1 MQFMTTH
8 NLLFMKPLRSITFL
22 VALFLLTVSDVSAQ
36 EVMRVLGTVV
46 VKSDGSPCIGV
57 NVSDAS
63 TSRVLAM
70 TDVDG
75 TFAVN
80 VRSNA
85 RLRFSMV
92 GMKTKEVD
100 VKGKSR
106 LRVVLEEESVSLKE
120 VTVSQKRITD
130 KILPEPTDIEVRG
143 NYFHVKT
150 RVRVPR
156 EMFSHNTRL
165 VVQPVLNNATRKQVT
180 LMKPM
185 VYDAREYNETQDRL
199 YSFDLNDSLAG
210 DPLARYITVKSEQT
224 REKGRPNDIIGYN
237 DSIYVEHVKD
247 DFSCDVYMAIEN
259 YNRILYRDTT
269 IIARGTVN
277 PLRFLDYSFAAHELT
292 DSAYFPKKEVQLRD
306 SQGKVNLRF
315 PVGKA
320 VFDSNDPQNASE
332 IDKLR
337 QQIETISQSKGAS
350 LSSLELRGQSSP
362 EGRYSHNMSLAKM
375 RMDYALGF
383 LKRTLPADMTQ
394 GMTFTSDAKVAPWS
408 RVAEI
413 LRKDTLAS
421 EADRVEAI
429 LAAHPGNIEA
439 QGRAIQ
445 RLPFYHKIIATRCL
459 PQLRRVDY
467 TLHYNVY
474 RTLTIDEIAQLYAQ
488 DYSQLSKYEFFKL
501 YRAEADT
508 AKRVAMM
515 RQALEVYPS
524 FMAAANDLSVQL
536 INHRQYDASLLRP
549 FAGAGAPQEVNVN
562 QLITLLN
569 EGLYASADSVAHFV
583 NDNESTHTIL
593 AVNAVLNSRYDAKNY
608 ATIAKTGKRNEVV
621 MLLAMKLDDAAL
633 RMSRQLPDNEA
644 VSHYLRAICLN
655 RTNDPTEA
663 YEELKRAFA
672 MDPSLKEIAKSDG
685 DVTDL
690 LSTDKQQ

>member
-1 MQFMTTH
+1 MTTH

-22 VALFLLTVSDVSAQ
+22 VALFLLTVSEVSAQ

-46 VKSDGSPCIGV
+46 LKSDDSPCIGV
-57 NVSDAS
+57 NVTDA
-63 TSRVLAM
+63 TTRRALAM

-100 VKGKSR
+100 VKGKSH

-120 VTVSQKRITD
+120 VTISQKRITD
-130 KILPEPTDIEVRG
+130 KILPEQTDIEVKG
-143 NYFHVKT
+143 NYFYVKT

-180 LMKPM
+180 LMKPI

-199 YSFDLNDSLAG
+199 YNFDLNDSLAG

-224 REKGRPNDIIGYN
+224 REKGRTNDIIGYN

-277 PLRFLDYSFAAHELT
+277 PLRFLDYSFADHELT

-320 VFDSNDPQNASE
+320 VFDSSDPQNASE

-362 EGRYSHNMSLAKM
+362 EGRYSRNMSLAKM

-394 GMTFTSDAKVAPWS
+394 GMTFTSDATVAPWS

-672 MDPSLKEIAKSDG
+672 IDPSLKEIAKTDG

>member
-1 MQFMTTH
+1 MTTH

-22 VALFLLTVSDVSAQ
+22 VALFLLSVSEVSAQ

-46 VKSDGSPCIGV
+46 LKSDGSPCIGV
-57 NVSDAS
+57 NVSDAA
-63 TSRVLAM
+63 TRRVLAM

-120 VTVSQKRITD
+120 VTISQKRITD
-130 KILPEPTDIEVRG
+130 KILPEPTDIEVKG

-199 YSFDLNDSLAG
+199 YNFDLNDSLAG

-320 VFDSNDPQNASE
+320 VFDSSDPQNASE

-362 EGRYSHNMSLAKM
+362 EGRYSRNMSLAKM

-394 GMTFTSDAKVAPWS
+394 GMTFTSDATVAPWS

-549 FAGAGAPQEVNVN
+549 FAGANAPQEVNVN

-672 MDPSLKEIAKSDG
+672 MDPSLKEIAKTDG

>member
-63 TSRVLAM
+63 TRRVLAM

-120 VTVSQKRITD
+120 VTISQKRITD

-199 YSFDLNDSLAG
+199 YNFDLNDSLAG

-320 VFDSNDPQNASE
+320 VFDSSDPQNASE

-362 EGRYSHNMSLAKM
+362 EGRYSRNMSLAKM

-583 NDNESTHTIL
+583 NDNESTHTML

-608 ATIAKTGKRNEVV
+608 AVIAKTGKRNEVV

-672 MDPSLKEIAKSDG
+672 MDPSLKEIAKTDG

>member
-1 MQFMTTH
+1 MTTH

-63 TSRVLAM
+63 TRRVLAM

-75 TFAVN
+75 TFAIN

-120 VTVSQKRITD
+120 VTISQKRITD

-199 YSFDLNDSLAG
+199 YNFDLNDSLAG

-315 PVGKA
+315 PVGMA

-362 EGRYSHNMSLAKM
+362 EGRYSRNMSLAKM

-515 RQALEVYPS
+515 RHERGVPLVHGSSQRPLCAAHQPS
-524 FMAAANDLSVQL
+524 SVRRLPVAPLRRSGCPSGSQRQPAHHPAQRGPL
-536 INHRQYDASLLRP
+536 CLCRLRGPFRQRQRVDPHHTGRQRRSQQPLRCQKLRHHRQDRQAQRGGDAPCHEARRRSP
-549 FAGAGAPQEVNVN
+549 AHEP
-562 QLITLLN
+562 
-569 EGLYASADSVAHFV
+569 SVARQRGCEPLSPCHLS
-583 NDNESTHTIL
+583 EPYRRPHRGL
-593 AVNAVLNSRYDAKNY
+593 RG
-608 ATIAKTGKRNEVV
+608 AKTSLRHGP
-621 MLLAMKLDDAAL
+621 LAQGN
-633 RMSRQLPDNEA
+633 RQDRRRRDRPP
-644 VSHYLRAICLN
+644 VY
-655 RTNDPTEA
+655 
-663 YEELKRAFA
+663 
-672 MDPSLKEIAKSDG
+672 G
-685 DVTDL
+685 
-690 LSTDKQQ
+690 

>member
-1 MQFMTTH
+1 M
-8 NLLFMKPLRSITFL
+8 
-22 VALFLLTVSDVSAQ
+22 
-36 EVMRVLGTVV
+36 
-46 VKSDGSPCIGV
+46 
-57 NVSDAS
+57 
-63 TSRVLAM
+63 
-70 TDVDG
+70 
-75 TFAVN
+75 
-80 VRSNA
+80 
-85 RLRFSMV
+85 
-92 GMKTKEVD
+92 
-100 VKGKSR
+100 
-106 LRVVLEEESVSLKE
+106 
-120 VTVSQKRITD
+120 
-130 KILPEPTDIEVRG
+130 
-143 NYFHVKT
+143 
-150 RVRVPR
+150 
-156 EMFSHNTRL
+156 
-165 VVQPVLNNATRKQVT
+165 
-180 LMKPM
+180 
-185 VYDAREYNETQDRL
+185 
-199 YSFDLNDSLAG
+199 
-210 DPLARYITVKSEQT
+210 
-224 REKGRPNDIIGYN
+224 
-237 DSIYVEHVKD
+237 
-247 DFSCDVYMAIEN
+247 
-259 YNRILYRDTT
+259 
-269 IIARGTVN
+269 
-277 PLRFLDYSFAAHELT
+277 
-292 DSAYFPKKEVQLRD
+292 
-306 SQGKVNLRF
+306 
-315 PVGKA
+315 
-320 VFDSNDPQNASE
+320 
-332 IDKLR
+332 
-337 QQIETISQSKGAS
+337 
-350 LSSLELRGQSSP
+350 
-362 EGRYSHNMSLAKM
+362 
-375 RMDYALGF
+375 
-383 LKRTLPADMTQ
+383 
-394 GMTFTSDAKVAPWS
+394 
-408 RVAEI
+408 

-429 LAAHPGNIEA
+429 LAAHHDIEA

-445 RLPFYHKIIATRCL
+445 RLPFYHQIIATRCL

-508 AKRVAMM
+508 AKRVTMM

-536 INHRQYDASLLRP
+536 INHRQYDAALLRP
-549 FAGAGAPQEVNVN
+549 FAGANAPQEVNVN

-593 AVNAVLNSRYDAKNY
+593 AVNAVLNSRYDSENY

-672 MDPSLKEIAKSDG
+672 MDPSLKEIAKTDG

>member
-1 MQFMTTH
+1 MTTH

-22 VALFLLTVSDVSAQ
+22 VALFLLSVSEVSAQ

-46 VKSDGSPCIGV
+46 LKSDGSPCIGV
-57 NVSDAS
+57 NVSDAA
-63 TSRVLAM
+63 TRRVLAM

-120 VTVSQKRITD
+120 VTISQKRITD

-320 VFDSNDPQNASE
+320 VFDSSDPQNASE

-362 EGRYSHNMSLAKM
+362 EGRYSRNMSLAKM

-394 GMTFTSDAKVAPWS
+394 GMTFTSDATVAPWS
-408 RVAEI
+408 RVAEM

-672 MDPSLKEIAKSDG
+672 MDPSLKEIAKTDG

>member
-1 MQFMTTH
+1 MTTH

-22 VALFLLTVSDVSAQ
+22 VALFLLSVSEVSAQ

-46 VKSDGSPCIGV
+46 LKSDDSPCIGV
-57 NVSDAS
+57 NVTDA
-63 TSRVLAM
+63 TTRRALAM

-100 VKGKSR
+100 VKGKSH

-120 VTVSQKRITD
+120 VTISQKRITD
-130 KILPEPTDIEVRG
+130 KILPEQTDIEVKG
-143 NYFHVKT
+143 NYFYVKT

-199 YSFDLNDSLAG
+199 YNFDLNDSLAG

-224 REKGRPNDIIGYN
+224 REKGRTNDIIGYN

-320 VFDSNDPQNASE
+320 VFDSSDPQNASE

-362 EGRYSHNMSLAKM
+362 EGRYDRNLSLAKM

-394 GMTFTSDAKVAPWS
+394 GMTFTSDATVAPWS
-408 RVAEI
+408 RVAEM
-413 LRKDTLAS
+413 LRKDTLAT

-429 LAAHPGNIEA
+429 LAAHRDIEA

-445 RLPFYHKIIATRCL
+445 RLPFYHQIIATRCL

-621 MLLAMKLDDAAL
+621 MLLAMKLNDAAL
-633 RMSRQLPDNEA
+633 RMSRNLPDNEA

-655 RTNDPTEA
+655 RTDDPTEA

-672 MDPSLKEIAKSDG
+672 MDPSLKEIAKTDG

>member
-1 MQFMTTH
+1 MTTH

-22 VALFLLTVSDVSAQ
+22 VAIFLLTVSDVSAQ

-63 TSRVLAM
+63 TRRVLAM

-120 VTVSQKRITD
+120 VTISQKRITD

-199 YSFDLNDSLAG
+199 YNFDLNDSLAG

-320 VFDSNDPQNASE
+320 VFDSSDPQNASE

-413 LRKDTLAS
+413 LRKDTLVS

-583 NDNESTHTIL
+583 NDNEATHTML

-608 ATIAKTGKRNEVV
+608 AAIAKTGKRNEVV

-672 MDPSLKEIAKSDG
+672 MDPSLKEIAKTDG

>member
-1 MQFMTTH
+1 MTTYTF
-8 NLLFMKPLRSITFL
+8 LSKPLRGAYLLVVLLFFTF
-22 VALFLLTVSDVSAQ
+22 SEVSAQ
-36 EVMRVLGTVV
+36 DVIRVLGQVV
-46 VKSDGSPCIGV
+46 IKSDGSPCIGV
-57 NVSDAS
+57 NISDAG
-63 TSRVLAM
+63 TRRILAM

-85 RLRFSMV
+85 RLRFSMI

-106 LRVVLEEESVSLKE
+106 LHVILEEESISLKE

-143 NYFHVKT
+143 NYFYVKT

-165 VVQPVLNNATRKQVT
+165 VVQPVLNNATRKEKT

-185 VYDAREYNETQDRL
+185 VYDAREYNQTQDRL
-199 YSFDLNDSLAG
+199 YNFDLSDSLAG
-210 DPLARYITVKSEQT
+210 DPLARYITVKSKQM
-224 REKGRPNDIIGYN
+224 REKGRTNDIIGYN

-259 YNRILYRDTT
+259 YHRILYRDTT

-306 SQGKVNLRF
+306 SKGEVNLRF

-320 VFDSNDPQNASE
+320 EFDSKDPQNVSE
-332 IDKLR
+332 IAKLR
-337 QQIETISQSKGAS
+337 KQIETISQSKGAS
-350 LSSLELRGQSSP
+350 LSSLELKGQSSP
-362 EGRYSHNMSLAKM
+362 EGKYRRNISLAQM
-375 RMDYALGF
+375 RMNYALNF

-394 GMTFTSDAKVAPWS
+394 GMTFTSQATVAPWEK
-408 RVAEI
+408 VADMMRQDSLI
-413 LRKDTLAS
+413 S
-421 EADRVEAI
+421 EAARVE
-429 LAAHPGNIEA
+429 GVVSSMSNIES
-439 QGRAIQ
+439 QGTAIR
-445 RLPFYHKIIATRCL
+445 RLPFYFNTIATRYL

-467 TLHYNVY
+467 TLHYNIY
-474 RTLTIDEIAQLYAQ
+474 RTLTLDEIAQLYAQ
-488 DYSQLSKYEFFKL
+488 DYSQLSKFEFFKL
-501 YRAEADT
+501 YRAERDT
-508 AKRVAMM
+508 TKRHTML

-524 FMAAANDLSVQL
+524 FMAAANDLSAML
-536 INHRQYDASLLRP
+536 INQRQYDASLLRP
-549 FAGAGAPQEVNVN
+549 FVGANAPEVVNIN
-562 QLITLLN
+562 QLIALLN
-569 EGLYASADSVAHFV
+569 EGQYTSADSVAQFIT
-583 NDNESTHTIL
+583 DNEKTHTML
-593 AVNAVLNSRYDAKNY
+593 AVNAVYNGRYEANY
-608 ATIAKTGKRNEVV
+608 ATIAKTSLRNEVV
-621 MLLAMKLDDAAL
+621 MLLTMKRNDDAL
-633 RMSRQLPDNEA
+633 RMSRKLPDGEA

-663 YEELKRAFA
+663 YNELKKSFE
-672 MDPSLKEIAKSDG
+672 MDASLREIAKVDG

-690 LSTDKQQ
+690 LSMDKQ

>member
-1 MQFMTTH
+1 MTTH

-63 TSRVLAM
+63 THRVLAM

-120 VTVSQKRITD
+120 VTISQKRITD
-130 KILPEPTDIEVRG
+130 KILPEPTDIEVKG

-199 YSFDLNDSLAG
+199 YNFDLNDSLAG

-224 REKGRPNDIIGYN
+224 REKGRTNDIIGYN

-320 VFDSNDPQNASE
+320 VFDSSDPQNASE

-375 RMDYALGF
+375 RMDYALDF

-394 GMTFTSDAKVAPWS
+394 GMTFTSDATVAPWS

-508 AKRVAMM
+508 AKRVTMM

-562 QLITLLN
+562 QLIALLN
-569 EGLYASADSVAHFV
+569 EGLYASADSVAHYV
-583 NDNESTHTIL
+583 NDNESTHTML
-593 AVNAVLNSRYDAKNY
+593 AVNAVLNGRYDSENY

-621 MLLAMKLDDAAL
+621 MLLAMKLNDAAL
-633 RMSRQLPDNEA
+633 RMSRNLPDNEA

-672 MDPSLKEIAKSDG
+672 MDASLKEIAKTDG

>member
-1 MQFMTTH
+1 MTTH

-22 VALFLLTVSDVSAQ
+22 VALFLLSVSEVSAQ

-46 VKSDGSPCIGV
+46 LKSDGSPCIGV
-57 NVSDAS
+57 NVSDAA
-63 TSRVLAM
+63 TRRVLAM

-75 TFAVN
+75 TFSVN

-106 LRVVLEEESVSLKE
+106 LHVVLEEESVSLKE
-120 VTVSQKRITD
+120 VTISQKRITD
-130 KILPEPTDIEVRG
+130 KILPEPTDIEVKG

-224 REKGRPNDIIGYN
+224 REKGRTNDIIGYS

-320 VFDSNDPQNASE
+320 VFDSSDPQNASE

-362 EGRYSHNMSLAKM
+362 EGRYDRNLSLAKM
-375 RMDYALGF
+375 RMDYALDF

-408 RVAEI
+408 RVAEM
-413 LRKDTLAS
+413 LRKDTLSS
-421 EADRVEAI
+421 EADGVEAI
-429 LAAHPGNIEA
+429 LAAHHDIEA

-445 RLPFYHKIIATRCL
+445 RLPFYHQIIATRCL

-508 AKRVAMM
+508 AKRVNMM

-549 FAGAGAPQEVNVN
+549 FAGANAPQEVNVN
-562 QLITLLN
+562 QLIALLN

-583 NDNESTHTIL
+583 NDNESTHTML
-593 AVNAVLNSRYDAKNY
+593 AVNAVLNGRYDSENY

-633 RMSRQLPDNEA
+633 RMSRNLPDNEA

-655 RTNDPTEA
+655 RTDDPTEA

-672 MDPSLKEIAKSDG
+672 MDASLKEIAKTDG

>member
-1 MQFMTTH
+1 MTTH

-22 VALFLLTVSDVSAQ
+22 VALFLLSVSDVSAQ

-46 VKSDGSPCIGV
+46 LKSDGSPCIGV
-57 NVSDAS
+57 NVSDAA
-63 TSRVLAM
+63 TRRVLAM
-70 TDVDG
+70 TVVDG

-106 LRVVLEEESVSLKE
+106 LHVVLEEESVSLKE
-120 VTVSQKRITD
+120 VTISQKRITD
-130 KILPEPTDIEVRG
+130 KILPEPTDIEVKG

-224 REKGRPNDIIGYN
+224 REKGRTNDIIGYS

-320 VFDSNDPQNASE
+320 VFDSSDPQNASE

-362 EGRYSHNMSLAKM
+362 EGRYDRNLSLAKM
-375 RMDYALGF
+375 RMDYALDF

-408 RVAEI
+408 RVAEM

-429 LAAHPGNIEA
+429 LAAHRDIEA

-508 AKRVAMM
+508 AKSVTMM

-536 INHRQYDASLLRP
+536 INHRQYDAALLRP
-549 FAGAGAPQEVNVN
+549 FAGANAPQEVNVN
-562 QLITLLN
+562 QLIALLN
-569 EGLYASADSVAHFV
+569 EGLYASADSVAHYV
-583 NDNESTHTIL
+583 NDNESTHTML
-593 AVNAVLNSRYDAKNY
+593 AVNAVLNGRYDSENY

-621 MLLAMKLDDAAL
+621 MLLAMKLNDAAL
-633 RMSRQLPDNEA
+633 RMSRNLPDNEA

-655 RTNDPTEA
+655 RTDDPTEA

-672 MDPSLKEIAKSDG
+672 MDASLKEIAKTDG

>member
-1 MQFMTTH
+1 MTTH

-46 VKSDGSPCIGV
+46 LKSDGSPCIGV
-57 NVSDAS
+57 NVSDAA
-63 TSRVLAM
+63 TRRVLAM

-106 LRVVLEEESVSLKE
+106 LHVVLEEESVSLKE
-120 VTVSQKRITD
+120 VTISQKRITD
-130 KILPEPTDIEVRG
+130 KILPEPTDIEVKG

-224 REKGRPNDIIGYN
+224 REKGRTNDIIGYN

-320 VFDSNDPQNASE
+320 VFDSSDPQNASE

-362 EGRYSHNMSLAKM
+362 EGRYDRNLSLAKM
-375 RMDYALGF
+375 RMDYALDF

-408 RVAEI
+408 RVAEM
-413 LRKDTLAS
+413 LRKDTLAT

-429 LAAHPGNIEA
+429 LAAHHDIEA

-445 RLPFYHKIIATRCL
+445 RLPFYHQIIATRCL

-508 AKRVAMM
+508 AKRVTMM

-536 INHRQYDASLLRP
+536 INHRQYDAALLRP
-549 FAGAGAPQEVNVN
+549 FAGANAPQEVNVN
-562 QLITLLN
+562 QLIALLN

-583 NDNESTHTIL
+583 NDNESTHTML
-593 AVNAVLNSRYDAKNY
+593 AVNAVLNGRYDSENY

-621 MLLAMKLDDAAL
+621 MLLAMKLNDAAL
-633 RMSRQLPDNEA
+633 RMSRNLPDNEA

-655 RTNDPTEA
+655 RTDDPTEA

-672 MDPSLKEIAKSDG
+672 MDASLKEIAKADG

>member
-1 MQFMTTH
+1 MTTH

-22 VALFLLTVSDVSAQ
+22 VALFLFSVSEVSAQ

-46 VKSDGSPCIGV
+46 LKSDGSPCIGV
-57 NVSDAS
+57 NVSDAA
-63 TSRVLAM
+63 TRRVLAM

-106 LRVVLEEESVSLKE
+106 LHVVLEEESVSLKE
-120 VTVSQKRITD
+120 VTISQKRITD
-130 KILPEPTDIEVRG
+130 KILPEPTDIEVKG

-224 REKGRPNDIIGYN
+224 REKGRTNDIIGYN

-320 VFDSNDPQNASE
+320 VFDSSDPQNASE

-362 EGRYSHNMSLAKM
+362 EGRYDRNLSLAKM
-375 RMDYALGF
+375 RMDYALDF

-408 RVAEI
+408 RVAEM
-413 LRKDTLAS
+413 LRKDTLAT

-429 LAAHPGNIEA
+429 LAAHHDIEA

-445 RLPFYHKIIATRCL
+445 RLPFYHQIIATRCL

-501 YRAEADT
+501 YRTEADT
-508 AKRVAMM
+508 AKRVTMM

-536 INHRQYDASLLRP
+536 INHRQYDAALLRP
-549 FAGAGAPQEVNVN
+549 FAGANAPQEVNVN
-562 QLITLLN
+562 QLIALLN
-569 EGLYASADSVAHFV
+569 EGLYASADSVAHYV
-583 NDNESTHTIL
+583 NDNESTHTML
-593 AVNAVLNSRYDAKNY
+593 AVNAVLNGRYDSENY

-621 MLLAMKLDDAAL
+621 MLLAMKLNDAAL
-633 RMSRQLPDNEA
+633 RMSRNLPDNEA

-655 RTNDPTEA
+655 RTDDPTEA

-672 MDPSLKEIAKSDG
+672 MDASLKEIAKADG

>member
-1 MQFMTTH
+1 MTTH

-22 VALFLLTVSDVSAQ
+22 VALFLLSVSEVSAQ
-36 EVMRVLGTVV
+36 EVIRVLGTVV
-46 VKSDGSPCIGV
+46 LKSDGSPCIGV
-57 NVSDAS
+57 NVSDAA
-63 TSRVLAM
+63 TRRVLAM

-120 VTVSQKRITD
+120 VTISQKRITD

-199 YSFDLNDSLAG
+199 YNFDLNDSLAG

-320 VFDSNDPQNASE
+320 VFDSSDPQNASE

-362 EGRYSHNMSLAKM
+362 EGRYSRNMSLAKM

-394 GMTFTSDAKVAPWS
+394 GMTFTSDATVAPWS

-549 FAGAGAPQEVNVN
+549 FAGANAPQEVNVN

-633 RMSRQLPDNEA
+633 RMSRQLPDNDA

>member
-1 MQFMTTH
+1 
-8 NLLFMKPLRSITFL
+8 MKPLRSITFL
-22 VALFLLTVSDVSAQ
+22 VAIFLLTVSDVSAQ

-57 NVSDAS
+57 NVSDAA
-63 TSRVLAM
+63 TRRVLAM

-120 VTVSQKRITD
+120 VTISQKRITD

-320 VFDSNDPQNASE
+320 VFDSSDPQNASE

-362 EGRYSHNMSLAKM
+362 EGRYSRNMSLAKM

-549 FAGAGAPQEVNVN
+549 FSGAGAPQEVNVN

-672 MDPSLKEIAKSDG
+672 MDPSLKEIAKTDG

>member
-1 MQFMTTH
+1 M
-8 NLLFMKPLRSITFL
+8 
-22 VALFLLTVSDVSAQ
+22 
-36 EVMRVLGTVV
+36 
-46 VKSDGSPCIGV
+46 
-57 NVSDAS
+57 
-63 TSRVLAM
+63 
-70 TDVDG
+70 
-75 TFAVN
+75 
-80 VRSNA
+80 
-85 RLRFSMV
+85 
-92 GMKTKEVD
+92 
-100 VKGKSR
+100 
-106 LRVVLEEESVSLKE
+106 
-120 VTVSQKRITD
+120 
-130 KILPEPTDIEVRG
+130 
-143 NYFHVKT
+143 KT

-199 YSFDLNDSLAG
+199 YNFDLNDSLAG

-224 REKGRPNDIIGYN
+224 REKGRTNDIIGYN

-362 EGRYSHNMSLAKM
+362 EGRYSRNMSLAKM

-394 GMTFTSDAKVAPWS
+394 GMTFTSDATVAPWS

-549 FAGAGAPQEVNVN
+549 FSGAGAPQEVNVN

-621 MLLAMKLDDAAL
+621 MLLAMKLDDTAL

-672 MDPSLKEIAKSDG
+672 MDPSLKEIAKTDG

>member
-1 MQFMTTH
+1 MTTH

-57 NVSDAS
+57 NVSDAA
-63 TSRVLAM
+63 TRRVLAM

-120 VTVSQKRITD
+120 VTISQKRITD

-320 VFDSNDPQNASE
+320 VFDSSDPQNASE

-362 EGRYSHNMSLAKM
+362 EGRYSRNMSLAKM

-394 GMTFTSDAKVAPWS
+394 GMTFTSDATVAPWS

-672 MDPSLKEIAKSDG
+672 MDASLKEIAKSDG

>member
-1 MQFMTTH
+1 MTTYTF
-8 NLLFMKPLRSITFL
+8 LSKPLRGAYLLVVLLFCTF
-22 VALFLLTVSDVSAQ
+22 SEVSAQ
-36 EVMRVLGTVV
+36 DVIRVLGQVV
-46 VKSDGSPCIGV
+46 IKSDGSPCIGV
-57 NVSDAS
+57 NISDAG
-63 TSRVLAM
+63 TRRILAM

-85 RLRFSMV
+85 RLRFSMI

-106 LRVVLEEESVSLKE
+106 LHVILEEESISLKE

-143 NYFHVKT
+143 NYFYVKT

-165 VVQPVLNNATRKQVT
+165 VVQPVLNNATRKEKT

-185 VYDAREYNETQDRL
+185 VYDAREYNQTQDRL
-199 YSFDLNDSLAG
+199 YNFDLSDSLAG
-210 DPLARYITVKSEQT
+210 DPLARYITVKSKQM
-224 REKGRPNDIIGYN
+224 REKGRTNDIIGYN

-259 YNRILYRDTT
+259 YHRILYRDTT

-306 SQGKVNLRF
+306 SKGEVNLRF

-320 VFDSNDPQNASE
+320 EFDSKDPQNVSE
-332 IDKLR
+332 IAKLR
-337 QQIETISQSKGAS
+337 KQIETISQSKGAS
-350 LSSLELRGQSSP
+350 LSSLELKGQSSP
-362 EGRYSHNMSLAKM
+362 EGKYRRNISLAQM
-375 RMDYALGF
+375 RMNYALNF

-394 GMTFTSDAKVAPWS
+394 GMTFTSQATVAPWEK
-408 RVAEI
+408 VADMMRQDSLI
-413 LRKDTLAS
+413 S
-421 EADRVEAI
+421 EAVRVE
-429 LAAHPGNIEA
+429 GVVSSMSNIES
-439 QGRAIQ
+439 QGTAIR
-445 RLPFYHKIIATRCL
+445 RLPFYFNTIATRYL

-467 TLHYNVY
+467 TLHYNIY
-474 RTLTIDEIAQLYAQ
+474 RTLTLDEIAQLYAQ
-488 DYSQLSKYEFFKL
+488 DYSQLSKFEFFKL
-501 YRAEADT
+501 YRAERDT
-508 AKRVAMM
+508 TKRHTML

-524 FMAAANDLSVQL
+524 FMAAANDLSAML
-536 INHRQYDASLLRP
+536 INQRQYDASLLRP
-549 FAGAGAPQEVNVN
+549 FVGANAPEVVNIN
-562 QLITLLN
+562 QLIALLN
-569 EGLYASADSVAHFV
+569 EGQYTSADSVAQFIT
-583 NDNESTHTIL
+583 DNEKTHTML
-593 AVNAVLNSRYDAKNY
+593 AVNAVYNGRYEANY
-608 ATIAKTGKRNEVV
+608 ATIAKTSLRNEVV
-621 MLLAMKLDDAAL
+621 MLLTMKRNDDAL
-633 RMSRQLPDNEA
+633 RMSRKLPDGEA

-663 YEELKRAFA
+663 YNELKKSFE
-672 MDPSLKEIAKSDG
+672 MDASLREIAKVDG

-690 LSTDKQQ
+690 LSMDKQ

>member
-1 MQFMTTH
+1 MTTH

-22 VALFLLTVSDVSAQ
+22 VALFLLSVSEVSAQ

-46 VKSDGSPCIGV
+46 LKSDGSPCIGV
-57 NVSDAS
+57 NVSDAA
-63 TSRVLAM
+63 TRRVLAM

-106 LRVVLEEESVSLKE
+106 LHVVLEEESVSLKE
-120 VTVSQKRITD
+120 VTISQKRITD

-150 RVRVPR
+150 RVRMPR

-199 YSFDLNDSLAG
+199 YNFDLNDSLAG

-224 REKGRPNDIIGYN
+224 REKGRTNDIIGYN

-362 EGRYSHNMSLAKM
+362 EGRYSRNMSLAKM

-394 GMTFTSDAKVAPWS
+394 GMTFTSDATVAPWS

-672 MDPSLKEIAKSDG
+672 MDASLKEIAKTDG

>member
-1 MQFMTTH
+1 MTTH

-22 VALFLLTVSDVSAQ
+22 VALFLLSVSEVSAQ

-46 VKSDGSPCIGV
+46 LKSDDSPCIGV
-57 NVSDAS
+57 NVTDA
-63 TSRVLAM
+63 TTRRALAM

-100 VKGKSR
+100 VKGKSH

-120 VTVSQKRITD
+120 VTISQKRITD
-130 KILPEPTDIEVRG
+130 KILPEQTDIEVKG
-143 NYFHVKT
+143 NYFYVKT

-180 LMKPM
+180 LMKPI

-199 YSFDLNDSLAG
+199 YNFDLNDSLAG

-224 REKGRPNDIIGYN
+224 REKGRTNDIIGYN

-320 VFDSNDPQNASE
+320 VFDSSDPQNASE

-593 AVNAVLNSRYDAKNY
+593 AVNAVLNGRYDAKNY

-672 MDPSLKEIAKSDG
+672 MDASLKEIAKTDG

>member
-1 MQFMTTH
+1 MTTH

-63 TSRVLAM
+63 THRVLAM

-120 VTVSQKRITD
+120 VTISQKRITD
-130 KILPEPTDIEVRG
+130 KILPEPTDIEVKG

-199 YSFDLNDSLAG
+199 YNFDLNDSLAG

-224 REKGRPNDIIGYN
+224 REKGRTNDIIGYN

-320 VFDSNDPQNASE
+320 VFDSSDPQNASE

-394 GMTFTSDAKVAPWS
+394 GMTFTSDATVAPWS

-508 AKRVAMM
+508 AKRVTMM

-562 QLITLLN
+562 QLIALLN
-569 EGLYASADSVAHFV
+569 EGLYASADSVAHYV
-583 NDNESTHTIL
+583 NDNESTHTML
-593 AVNAVLNSRYDAKNY
+593 AVNAVLNGRYDSENY

-621 MLLAMKLDDAAL
+621 MLLAMKLNDAAL
-633 RMSRQLPDNEA
+633 RMSRNLPDNEA

-672 MDPSLKEIAKSDG
+672 MDASLKEIAKTDG

>member
-1 MQFMTTH
+1 MTTH
-8 NLLFMKPLRSITFL
+8 NLLFMKPFRSITFL

-57 NVSDAS
+57 NVSDAV
-63 TSRVLAM
+63 TRRVLAM

-120 VTVSQKRITD
+120 VTISQKRITD

-199 YSFDLNDSLAG
+199 YNFDLNDSLAG

-320 VFDSNDPQNASE
+320 VFDSSDPQNASE

-362 EGRYSHNMSLAKM
+362 EGRYSRNMSLAKM

-672 MDPSLKEIAKSDG
+672 MDPSLKEIAKTDG

>member
-1 MQFMTTH
+1 MTTH

-63 TSRVLAM
+63 TRRVLAM

-120 VTVSQKRITD
+120 VTISQKRITD

-224 REKGRPNDIIGYN
+224 REKGRPNDFLGYN

-320 VFDSNDPQNASE
+320 VFDSSDPQNASE

-362 EGRYSHNMSLAKM
+362 EGRYSRNMSLAKM

-394 GMTFTSDAKVAPWS
+394 GMTFMSDAKVAPWS

-672 MDPSLKEIAKSDG
+672 MDPSLKEIAKTDG

>member
-1 MQFMTTH
+1 MTTH

-22 VALFLLTVSDVSAQ
+22 VALFLLSVSEVSAQ

-57 NVSDAS
+57 NVSDAA
-63 TSRVLAM
+63 TRRVLAM

-120 VTVSQKRITD
+120 VTISQKRITD

-210 DPLARYITVKSEQT
+210 DPLAHYITVKSEQT

-320 VFDSNDPQNASE
+320 VFDSSDPQNASE

-362 EGRYSHNMSLAKM
+362 EGRYSRNMSLAKM

-672 MDPSLKEIAKSDG
+672 MDASLKEIAKTDG

>member
-22 VALFLLTVSDVSAQ
+22 VALFLLSVSEVSAQ

-46 VKSDGSPCIGV
+46 LKSDDSPCIGV
-57 NVSDAS
+57 NVTDA
-63 TSRVLAM
+63 TTRRALAM

-100 VKGKSR
+100 VKGKSH

-120 VTVSQKRITD
+120 VTISQKRITD
-130 KILPEPTDIEVRG
+130 KILPEQTDIEVKG
-143 NYFHVKT
+143 NYFYVKT

-165 VVQPVLNNATRKQVT
+165 VVQPVLNNATRKQMT
-180 LMKPM
+180 LMKPI

-199 YSFDLNDSLAG
+199 YNFDLNDSLAG

-362 EGRYSHNMSLAKM
+362 EGRYSRNMSLAKM

-394 GMTFTSDAKVAPWS
+394 GMTFTSDATVAPWS

-501 YRAEADT
+501 YRAETDT
-508 AKRVAMM
+508 AKRVTMM

-536 INHRQYDASLLRP
+536 INHRQYDAALLRP
-549 FAGAGAPQEVNVN
+549 FVGANAPQEVNVN

-672 MDPSLKEIAKSDG
+672 MDASLKEIAKTDG

>member
-1 MQFMTTH
+1 MTTH

-22 VALFLLTVSDVSAQ
+22 VALFLLTVSEVSAQ

-46 VKSDGSPCIGV
+46 LKSDGSPCIGV
-57 NVSDAS
+57 NVSDAA
-63 TSRVLAM
+63 TRRVLAM

-106 LRVVLEEESVSLKE
+106 LHVVLEEESVSLKE
-120 VTVSQKRITD
+120 VTISQKRITD
-130 KILPEPTDIEVRG
+130 KILPEPTDIEVKG

-320 VFDSNDPQNASE
+320 VFDSSDPQNASE

-362 EGRYSHNMSLAKM
+362 EGRYSRNMSLAKM

-394 GMTFTSDAKVAPWS
+394 GMTFTSDATVAPWS

-508 AKRVAMM
+508 AKRVTMM

-536 INHRQYDASLLRP
+536 INHRQYDAALLRP
-549 FAGAGAPQEVNVN
+549 FAGANAPQEVNVN
-562 QLITLLN
+562 QLIALLN
-569 EGLYASADSVAHFV
+569 EGLYASADSVAHYV
-583 NDNESTHTIL
+583 NDNESTHTML
-593 AVNAVLNSRYDAKNY
+593 AVNAVLNGRYDSENY

-621 MLLAMKLDDAAL
+621 MLLAMKLNDAAL
-633 RMSRQLPDNEA
+633 RMSRNLPDNEA

-655 RTNDPTEA
+655 RTDDPTEA

-672 MDPSLKEIAKSDG
+672 MDASLKEIAKTDG

>member
-1 MQFMTTH
+1 MTTH

-22 VALFLLTVSDVSAQ
+22 VALFLLSVSEVSAQ

-46 VKSDGSPCIGV
+46 LKSDGSSCIGV
-57 NVSDAS
+57 NVSDAA
-63 TSRVLAM
+63 TRRVLAM

-120 VTVSQKRITD
+120 VTISQKRITD

-199 YSFDLNDSLAG
+199 YNFDLNDSLAG

-224 REKGRPNDIIGYN
+224 REKGRTNDIIGYN

-362 EGRYSHNMSLAKM
+362 EGRYSRNMSLAKM

-394 GMTFTSDAKVAPWS
+394 GMTFTSDATVAPWS

-583 NDNESTHTIL
+583 NDNESTHTML

-655 RTNDPTEA
+655 RTDDPTEA

-672 MDPSLKEIAKSDG
+672 MDASLKEIAKTDG

>member
-1 MQFMTTH
+1 MTTH

-22 VALFLLTVSDVSAQ
+22 VALFLLSVSEVSAQ

-46 VKSDGSPCIGV
+46 LKSDGSPCIGV
-57 NVSDAS
+57 NVSDAA
-63 TSRVLAM
+63 TRRVLAM

-106 LRVVLEEESVSLKE
+106 LHVVLEEESVSLKE
-120 VTVSQKRITD
+120 VTISQKRITD
-130 KILPEPTDIEVRG
+130 KILPEPTDIEVKG

-224 REKGRPNDIIGYN
+224 REKGRTNDIIGYS

-320 VFDSNDPQNASE
+320 VFDSSDPQNASE

-362 EGRYSHNMSLAKM
+362 EGRYDRNLSLAKM
-375 RMDYALGF
+375 RMDYALDF

-408 RVAEI
+408 RVAEM
-413 LRKDTLAS
+413 LRKDTLSS
-421 EADRVEAI
+421 EADGVEAI
-429 LAAHPGNIEA
+429 LAAHHDIEA

-445 RLPFYHKIIATRCL
+445 RLPFYHQIIATRCL

-508 AKRVAMM
+508 AKRVNMM

-549 FAGAGAPQEVNVN
+549 FAGANAPQEVNVN
-562 QLITLLN
+562 QLIALLN

-583 NDNESTHTIL
+583 NDNESTHTML
-593 AVNAVLNSRYDAKNY
+593 AVNAVLNGRYDSENY

-633 RMSRQLPDNEA
+633 RMSRNLPDNEA

-655 RTNDPTEA
+655 RTDDPTEA

-672 MDPSLKEIAKSDG
+672 MDASLKEIAKTDG

>member
-1 MQFMTTH
+1 MTTH
-8 NLLFMKPLRSITFL
+8 NLLFMKPLRSFTFL
-22 VALFLLTVSDVSAQ
+22 VALFLLSVSEVSAQ

-46 VKSDGSPCIGV
+46 LKSDDSPCIGV
-57 NVSDAS
+57 NVTDA
-63 TSRVLAM
+63 TTRRALAM

-100 VKGKSR
+100 VKGKSH

-120 VTVSQKRITD
+120 VTISQKRITD
-130 KILPEPTDIEVRG
+130 KILPEQTDIEVKG
-143 NYFHVKT
+143 NYFYVKT

-165 VVQPVLNNATRKQVT
+165 VVQPVLNNATRKQMT
-180 LMKPM
+180 LMKPI

-199 YSFDLNDSLAG
+199 YNFDLNDSLAG

-224 REKGRPNDIIGYN
+224 REKGRTNDIIGYN

-320 VFDSNDPQNASE
+320 VFDSSDPQNASE

-337 QQIETISQSKGAS
+337 QQIETISQSRGAS

-362 EGRYSHNMSLAKM
+362 EGRYSRNMSLAKM

-394 GMTFTSDAKVAPWS
+394 GMTFTSDATVAPWS

-536 INHRQYDASLLRP
+536 ITHRQYDASLLRP

-562 QLITLLN
+562 QLIALLN

>member
-1 MQFMTTH
+1 MTTH

-22 VALFLLTVSDVSAQ
+22 VALFLLSVSEVSAQ

-46 VKSDGSPCIGV
+46 LKSDGSPCIGV
-57 NVSDAS
+57 NVSDAA
-63 TSRVLAM
+63 TRRVLAM

-100 VKGKSR
+100 VNGKSR

-120 VTVSQKRITD
+120 VTISQKRITD

-143 NYFHVKT
+143 NYFYVKT

-224 REKGRPNDIIGYN
+224 REKGRTNDIIGYN

-320 VFDSNDPQNASE
+320 VFDSSDPQNASE

-362 EGRYSHNMSLAKM
+362 EGRYSRNMSLAKM

-394 GMTFTSDAKVAPWS
+394 GMAFTSDAKVAPWS

-569 EGLYASADSVAHFV
+569 EGLYSSADSVAHFV

-672 MDPSLKEIAKSDG
+672 MDPSLKEIAKTDG

>member
-1 MQFMTTH
+1 MTTH

-63 TSRVLAM
+63 TRRVLAM

-120 VTVSQKRITD
+120 VTISQKRITD

-199 YSFDLNDSLAG
+199 YNFDLNDSLAG

-306 SQGKVNLRF
+306 SQGNVNLRF

-320 VFDSNDPQNASE
+320 VFDSSDPQNASE
-332 IDKLR
+332 IGKLR

-362 EGRYSHNMSLAKM
+362 EGRYSRNMSLAKM

-583 NDNESTHTIL
+583 NDNESTHTML

-608 ATIAKTGKRNEVV
+608 AAIAKTGKRNEVV

-672 MDPSLKEIAKSDG
+672 MDPSLKEIAKTDG

>member
-1 MQFMTTH
+1 MTTH

-22 VALFLLTVSDVSAQ
+22 VAIFLLTVSDVSAQ

-63 TSRVLAM
+63 TRRVLAM

-120 VTVSQKRITD
+120 VTISQKRITD
-130 KILPEPTDIEVRG
+130 KILPEPTDIEVKG

-277 PLRFLDYSFAAHELT
+277 PLRWLDYSFAAGEMN
-292 DSAYFPKKEVQLRD
+292 DSAYIPKPEMQLRD
-306 SQGKVNLRF
+306 SRGEVNLRF
-315 PVGKA
+315 PIGKS
-320 VFDSNDPQNASE
+320 VFDTNDPQNAAEVEKMRQQIQQIAGTKDATLQALSME
-332 IDKLR
+332 GTSSPDGRYNYNLTLAQRRMDFAVNYLR
-337 QQIETISQSKGAS
+337 QQVPE
-350 LSSLELRGQSSP
+350 ELR
-362 EGRYSHNMSLAKM
+362 R
-375 RMDYALGF
+375 
-383 LKRTLPADMTQ
+383 DMQ
-394 GMTFTSDAKVAPWS
+394 FKSKAAVAPWS
-408 RVAEI
+408 DVVKLMRADS
-413 LRKDTLAS
+413 LYD
-421 EADRVEAI
+421 EAAQVEQI
-429 LAAHPGNIEA
+429 VKRYGNIDQ
-439 QGRAIQ
+439 QGRAI
-445 RLPFYHKIIATRCL
+445 RKLPFFGRLLEGKYL
-459 PQLRRVDY
+459 PQLRKVGYVMNYSIFRQL
-467 TLHYNVY
+467 TLE
-474 RTLTIDEIAQLYAQ
+474 EIAELYEK
-488 DYSQLSKYEFFKL
+488 DYKQLSRFEFFKL
-501 YRAEADT
+501 YRNEADRN
-508 AKRVAMM
+508 KREKIL
-515 RQALEVYPS
+515 RQSLEMYPS
-524 FMAAANDLSVQL
+524 FMAAANDLEALL
-536 INHRQYDASLLRP
+536 INRQASDPDILRR
-549 FAGAGAPQEVNVN
+549 FVGRSAPQVVNTN
-562 QLITLLN
+562 QMIALLN
-569 EGLYASADSVAHFV
+569 AGLYSQADSVADFV
-583 NDNESTHTIL
+583 ADNEQSHLLL
-593 AVNAVLNSRYDAKNY
+593 AVNAVLNGRYEDNFNTVAQ
-608 ATIAKTGKRNEVV
+608 TGKRNELI
-621 MLLAMKLDDAAL
+621 MLLAMKRNKEASELSKTLPEDEAL
-633 RMSRQLPDNEA
+633 T
-644 VSHYLRAICLN
+644 HYLRAICLN
-655 RTNDPTEA
+655 RLDDPVDA
-663 YEELKRAFA
+663 YKALKKALE
-672 MDPSLKEIAKSDG
+672 MDPSLEKIAHVDG
-685 DVTDL
+685 DVNDL
-690 LSTDKQQ
+690 LLDKKNQPNEQ

>member
-1 MQFMTTH
+1 MTTH

-22 VALFLLTVSDVSAQ
+22 VALFLLSVSEVSAQ

-46 VKSDGSPCIGV
+46 LKSDGSPCIGV
-57 NVSDAS
+57 NVSDAA
-63 TSRVLAM
+63 TRRVLAM

-120 VTVSQKRITD
+120 VTISQKRITD

-199 YSFDLNDSLAG
+199 YNFDLNDSLAG

-320 VFDSNDPQNASE
+320 VFDSSDPQNASE

-337 QQIETISQSKGAS
+337 QQIEAISQSKGAS

-362 EGRYSHNMSLAKM
+362 EGRYSRNMSLAKM

-394 GMTFTSDAKVAPWS
+394 GMTFTSDATVAPWS

-583 NDNESTHTIL
+583 NDTESTHTIL

-672 MDPSLKEIAKSDG
+672 MDPSLKEIAKTDG

>member
-1 MQFMTTH
+1 MTTH

-57 NVSDAS
+57 NVSDAA
-63 TSRVLAM
+63 TRRVLAM

-100 VKGKSR
+100 VNGKSR

-120 VTVSQKRITD
+120 VTISQKRITD

-199 YSFDLNDSLAG
+199 YNFDLNDSLAG

-320 VFDSNDPQNASE
+320 VFDSSDPQNASE

-362 EGRYSHNMSLAKM
+362 EGRYSRNMSLAKM

-394 GMTFTSDAKVAPWS
+394 GMTFTSDATVAPWS

-445 RLPFYHKIIATRCL
+445 HLPFYHKIIATRCL

-672 MDPSLKEIAKSDG
+672 MDASLKEIAKTDG